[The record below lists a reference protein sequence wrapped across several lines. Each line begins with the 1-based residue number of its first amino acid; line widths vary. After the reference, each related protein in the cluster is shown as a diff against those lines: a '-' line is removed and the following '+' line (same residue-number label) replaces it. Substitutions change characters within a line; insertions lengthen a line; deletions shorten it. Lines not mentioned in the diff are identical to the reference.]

1 MKTEVDLNTR
11 IEGAEYNQYMFVDEY
26 DEKNIWL
33 SLNVVGGRTHMTM
46 TKESA
51 KDLVAALIRIVE
63 AE

>member
-1 MKTEVDLNTR
+1 MTTEVDLNTR
-11 IEGAEYNQYMFVDEY
+11 INGAEYNQYMFVDEY
-26 DEKNIWL
+26 DENNIWL
-33 SLNVVGGRTHMTM
+33 SMNVVGGRTHMTM